1 MTISRRQ
8 SITGA
13 IASGLASGLLDPFSP
28 AGFRRSMAAPAIPA
42 TTPRLAMAEYTPYR
56 QDSTAAIEKRFDLYR
71 QLGFGTLRTNIAW
84 RHLEAASGTW
94 QIPGYLQTYIDRAV
108 RAGFRL
114 KLSLETL
121 GGPPAWFLDEFPDS
135 RIVDA
140 RGDYSRSDL
149 SLWYPGLQSLLADKT
164 ARLFDFAAQLGVFP
178 ASDTIFVDLGPASE
192 PIYPAAWT
200 LGKKS
205 CQGSTPWFYD
215 AHAHAAFAAAM
226 RGRYGSLQRANAAWG
241 TGFANWNA
249 VHPPRPGQHPG
260 ALWEDALGWY
270 RDSKRDFVRWQ
281 IANYRRALVAHTQGT
296 RRPRLIVFIS
306 GHHIEPDEWQQAAS
320 TAMPDC
326 SLAIM
331 SDSEYLMDLAEE
343 TGCWL
348 QYPAIENADEADYL
362 RRYMVSNGIR
372 VPIFGENVGV
382 NAVASRPGHLA
393 DVVLAEN
400 FYGLDY
406 VRSNFL
412 FQPDGVTP
420 NELSTELGRATR
432 RLRNAWAT

>member
-1 MTISRRQ
+1 
-8 SITGA
+8 
-13 IASGLASGLLDPFSP
+13 
-28 AGFRRSMAAPAIPA
+28 
-42 TTPRLAMAEYTPYR
+42 
-56 QDSTAAIEKRFDLYR
+56 
-71 QLGFGTLRTNIAW
+71 
-84 RHLEAASGTW
+84 
-94 QIPGYLQTYIDRAV
+94 LQT
-108 RAGFRL
+108 
-114 KLSLETL
+114 
-121 GGPPAWFLDEFPDS
+121 
-135 RIVDA
+135 
-140 RGDYSRSDL
+140 
-149 SLWYPGLQSLLADKT
+149 LLAEKT

-178 ASDTIFVDLGPASE
+178 ESDTIFVDLGPASE

-215 AHAHAAFAAAM
+215 AHAHAAFARAM
-226 RGRYGSLQRANAAWG
+226 QRQYGSLRLANAAWG
-241 TGFANWNA
+241 TGFANWAA
-249 VHPPRPGQHPG
+249 VRPPLPGQYPG
-260 ALWEDALGWY
+260 ALWADALGWY

-281 IANYRRALVAHTQGT
+281 IANYRRALTAHTPGI
-296 RRPRLIVFIS
+296 RLHKLIVFIS
-306 GHHIEPDEWQQAAS
+306 GHHIEPDEWQRAVA

-331 SDSEYLMDLAEE
+331 SDSEFLMTLAQE

-362 RRYMVSNGIR
+362 RRFMAGHGIR

-400 FYGLDY
+400 FFGLDY

-420 NELSTELGRATR
+420 NEISAALREATT
-432 RLRNAWAT
+432 RLRHAWAT